1 MQKNN
6 KAIHLYIRHN
16 ICDINLINYEVIM
29 MKKARSN
36 DFIKQLKKYI
46 SIKGLEIVI
55 HLVNGEVIELQNNV
69 RLEKNNII
77 VRNKNREFHIP
88 ISDIKSID
96 LYAA

>member
-1 MQKNN
+1 MPKKNKTN
-6 KAIHLYIRHN
+6 N
-16 ICDINLINYEVIM
+16 
-29 MKKARSN
+29 
-36 DFIKQLKKYI
+36 FIKQLKKYI

-69 RLEKNNII
+69 RLEKNNI
-77 VRNKNREFHIP
+77 VVKNKNNEFHIP

>member
-1 MQKNN
+1 
-6 KAIHLYIRHN
+6 
-16 ICDINLINYEVIM
+16 
-29 MKKARSN
+29 
-36 DFIKQLKKYI
+36 YI

-69 RLEKNNII
+69 RLEKNNIV

>member
-1 MQKNN
+1 MP
-6 KAIHLYIRHN
+6 A
-16 ICDINLINYEVIM
+16 
-29 MKKARSN
+29 KKKTNS
-36 DFIKQLKKYI
+36 FIKQLKKYI

-69 RLEKNNII
+69 RLEKNNIV

-88 ISDIKSID
+88 LSDIKSID